1 MSVVSKKSGKIF
13 EGKYCEHVITEV
25 KFLED
30 QNEAAFTG
38 ENQSMINHVEN
49 NVQRLAHARH
59 DCMITVSE
67 ISLNTAL
74 PFNVVFDKNM
84 CIKSAGLHLR
94 TLCNEIQQ
102 ERTKINEIFEIK
114 EPEIR
119 FDYDAIMS
127 CNSSYMYFFLQP
139 KIKVI
144 NGSSQ
149 KSDCPALR
157 GEFI

>member
-1 MSVVSKKSGKIF
+1 
-13 EGKYCEHVITEV
+13 
-25 KFLED
+25 
-30 QNEAAFTG
+30 
-38 ENQSMINHVEN
+38 
-49 NVQRLAHARH
+49 
-59 DCMITVSE
+59 MITVSE

-102 ERTKINEIFEIK
+102 ERTKIDEIFEIK

-119 FDYDAIMS
+119 FHYAAIMS

>member
-1 MSVVSKKSGKIF
+1 MSSI
-13 EGKYCEHVITEV
+13 ITEV

-49 NVQRLAHARH
+49 NVQRQAHARH

-84 CIKSAGLHLR
+84 CIKIAGLHLR
-94 TLCNEIQQ
+94 TLCNE
-102 ERTKINEIFEIK
+102 
-114 EPEIR
+114 
-119 FDYDAIMS
+119 
-127 CNSSYMYFFLQP
+127 NSTRAN
-139 KIKVI
+139 KNK
-144 NGSSQ
+144 
-149 KSDCPALR
+149 
-157 GEFI
+157 